1 MRLEAA
7 ILPRVARR
15 FRPVS
20 LYRYSGRSSVVLIAA
35 VGVPAI
41 LASSIF
47 ARPRAKPP
55 PGEIERE
62 RKYDPVK
69 GQQQLVERGR
79 TGLEPVDQG
88 NRPQRHAPDDE
99 HLPGSTA
106 VDHFSVPAMWAS
118 ASPVSRNV
126 VQSSM
131 GFAPIRL

>member
-20 LYRYSGRSSVVLIAA
+20 LYRYSGRSSVVPIAA

-41 LASSIF
+41 LASSIL
-47 ARPRAKPP
+47 ARPRAEPP

-69 GQQQLVERGR
+69 GHEQLVQRGR
-79 TGLEPVDQG
+79 AVLEPVDQG
-88 NRPQRHAPDDE
+88 NRPQRDAPDNE
-99 HLPGSTA
+99 HLPRSTT
-106 VDHFSVPAMWAS
+106 VDHFSAPATWAS